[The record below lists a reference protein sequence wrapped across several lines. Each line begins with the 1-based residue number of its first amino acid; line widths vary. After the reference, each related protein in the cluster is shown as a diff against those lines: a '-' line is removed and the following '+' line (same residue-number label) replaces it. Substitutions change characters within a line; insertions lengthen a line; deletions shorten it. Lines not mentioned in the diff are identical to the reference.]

1 MTIHQSCRLA
11 LTLALALLAPS
22 LFAGEIVL
30 FDGENFQ
37 GDSMVFRDSVPD
49 LDPTSFNDRA
59 ASISVR
65 DGTWEVCADAYF
77 QGGCMR
83 LPPGDYPR
91 LDPPFNDTISSL
103 REVGGPEYGGNYPAP
118 APQVSLGFG
127 VPGISIGINLPLY
140 PELVPVPGYPVYY
153 APQVD
158 SNYFFYDGM
167 YWVYQRDNW
176 YASSWYNGPWGLIGP
191 EAVPLFV
198 LRVPVRYYR
207 QPPPYFRGW
216 SSDAPPRWGDHWG
229 NSWTQ
234 SHRGWDSW
242 NRNAVPAPAPLPSYQ
257 RQYSGNRYPAAE
269 QQRVLQSQNYRYQ
282 PHDAVV
288 RQHYQTQQGAA
299 PVPLG
304 QPPQSG
310 SRAVQQPAAAPA
322 PPQQGRPIAQPTG
335 QQAQQKATQRQ
346 QEARKVQPQT
356 QQPQQGATQRQQEA
370 RKVQPQ
376 AQQPQQGAAQRQ
388 QEARKAQPQAQ
399 QHQPQATKAQGQA
412 KGAEGKGPAK
422 EPKQGEEQRGGA
434 GQ

>member
-30 FDGENFQ
+30 FDGENSQ
-37 GDSMVFRDSVPD
+37 GNSMVVRDTMPD
-49 LDPTSFNDRA
+49 LDPTGFNDLTE
-59 ASISVR
+59 SISVR
-65 DGTWEVCADAYF
+65 DGTWEVCFDADF
-77 QGGCMR
+77 QGACMQ

-91 LDPPFNDTISSL
+91 LDPPFNHSISSL
-103 REVGGPEYGGNYPAP
+103 RQVGGGTYPAP
-118 APQVSLGFG
+118 APPPQVSLGFG
-127 VPGISIGINLPLY
+127 LPGLSIGINLPLY

-176 YASSWYNGPWGLIGP
+176 YASSWYSGPWGLIGP

-207 QPPPYFRGW
+207 QPPAYFRGW
-216 SSDAPPRWGDHWG
+216 SSDAPPRWGEHWG

-242 NRNAVPAPAPLPSYQ
+242 NRNAVPAPAPLPTYQ

-269 QQRVLQSQNYRYQ
+269 QQRVFQSQNYRYQ

-299 PVPLG
+299 PVTRG

-310 SRAVQQPAAAPA
+310 SRDVQRPAALAPA
-322 PPQQGRPIAQPTG
+322 EQGRPTAQP
-335 QQAQQKATQRQ
+335 Q
-346 QEARKVQPQT
+346 V
-356 QQPQQGATQRQQEA
+356 QQPQQKAAQHQPEA
-370 RKVQPQ
+370 RKAQPQ

-388 QEARKAQPQAQ
+388 QEARKVQTQAQ
-399 QHQPQATKAQGQA
+399 QPQQGAAQRQQQAPKAQGQP